1 MNRLTGFLTLAFLT
15 IFGLQSCDD
24 NDTIVGGGITP
35 EPELVGCE
43 ATIFYDWTDFQ
54 FETSL
59 DAGATT
65 WLGFDLSETTLFSIN
80 LNQAGFHCAIF
91 DSVMV
96 S

>member
-1 MNRLTGFLTLAFLT
+1 MNKLLMFLMSFVLLFT
-15 IFGLQSCDD
+15 ISCDD
-24 NDTIVGGGITP
+24 DDTIVGGGIID
-35 EPELVGCE
+35 EPDLVGCE
-43 ATIFYDWTDFQ
+43 ATTFYDWNDFT

-91 DSVMV
+91 EGCDGE
-96 S
+96 